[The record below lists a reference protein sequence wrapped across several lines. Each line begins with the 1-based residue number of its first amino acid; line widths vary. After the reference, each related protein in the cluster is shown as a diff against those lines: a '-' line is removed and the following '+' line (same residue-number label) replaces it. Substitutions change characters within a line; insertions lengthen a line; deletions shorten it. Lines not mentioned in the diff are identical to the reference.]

1 MKAKGLFMFKN
12 IQKREKGSFKNQ
24 ETGEVIE
31 YVSCYVLVADEI
43 EESGKITE
51 RRFKIAE
58 EDINLINGLAQ
69 LDSYTK
75 IEIEFDVA
83 IYSANAKLT
92 PVSFIV
98 Y

>member
-12 IQKREKGSFKNQ
+12 IQKREKGSFTNQ

-31 YVSCYVLVADEI
+31 YDSCYVLVADEI

-51 RRFKIAE
+51 RRFKIVE
-58 EDINLINGLAQ
+58 ENSNLINDFSS

-75 IEIEFDVA
+75 IEIEFDIVL
-83 IYSANAKLT
+83 YSSNAKVIPTGFDL
-92 PVSFIV
+92 V
-98 Y
+98 